1 MTHLAIR
8 FYFAG
13 YMWNSTYFMVLVEQ
27 NSYPLR
33 QWHFEHMQKTIIKYV
48 TGISENTATSF
59 QKRLH
64 NRYNGNLTYVCK
76 NIGFDI
82 KHGVTNDQVL
92 AFIDKVRSDPV
103 YPNMKQNS
111 DRKER
116 LENLEKHFT
125 PSVLPPTYLQYLVH

>member
-1 MTHLAIR
+1 MEYLTA
-8 FYFAG
+8 
-13 YMWNSTYFMVLVEQ
+13 Q

-33 QWHFEHMQKTIIKYV
+33 EWHFEHMQKTIIKYV

-92 AFIDKVRSDPV
+92 AFIDKVKSDPV
-103 YPNMKQNS
+103 YANMQQRS
-111 DRKER
+111 DSIER
-116 LENLEKHFT
+116 LENLERHFT
-125 PSVLPPTYLQYLVH
+125 AASLSSSYLQYLVH

>member
-1 MTHLAIR
+1 
-8 FYFAG
+8 
-13 YMWNSTYFMVLVEQ
+13 MVLVEQ

-64 NRYNGNLTYVCK
+64 NRYIGNLTYVCK

-116 LENLEKHFT
+116 LENLEKPFT

>member
-13 YMWNSTYFMVLVEQ
+13 YVTFYIFHALVEQ
-27 NSYPLR
+27 NKYPLR
-33 QWHFEHMQKTIIKYV
+33 EWHFEHMPKTTIKYV
-48 TGISENTATSF
+48 IGISEDTTPF

-64 NRYNGNLTYVCK
+64 KRYNGNLTYVRK

-92 AFIDKVRSDPV
+92 TFIDKVKNDP
-103 YPNMKQNS
+103 YNAA
-111 DRKER
+111 
-116 LENLEKHFT
+116 F
-125 PSVLPPTYLQYLVH
+125 LVSINHVP